1 MIRKGVYPYD
11 YMDCFEKLNDTKLPA
26 KKEFYSKLYN
36 EDISDKDYKHAKKV
50 WKEFDM
56 KTMGDYHDLYLETDV
71 LLLTDIFENFR
82 DNCMKNYHLDPAW
95 YFTAPGLAYDAA
107 LKMTKVNLEL
117 LSDPDML
124 LLFEQGIRGGV
135 SMITHRH
142 GKANNPYVKG
152 YDKAQPTKYLTYLDA
167 NNLYGWAM
175 SQPLP
180 VGEFEWIDGAD
191 MSNIETIK
199 EDAEYGYMFEVD
211 LDYPKELHDDHND
224 YPLAP
229 QNVEIDKVHKL
240 VPTLF
245 NREKYVLHYRN
256 LQQYLQLGMKLTKI
270 HRIIRFKQRAWLKEY
285 IDLNTG
291 LRAKSTSESEKDF
304 FKLMNNS
311 VFGKTMENIRKRV
324 DVKLV
329 NTEKQALKL
338 VAKPNFDRRTIF
350 NDKLVAVHM
359 KRTKL
364 VFNKPIYLGFA
375 ILDLSKILMYD
386 FHYNFVRKMYGSKA
400 KLLFTDTDSL
410 AYEIETEDFYKDM
423 IPYAKSKFDT
433 SNYPTDH
440 PSGMP
445 AGLNK
450 KVVGMFKDE
459 CGGKNMTE
467 FVGLRAKMYA
477 YKVEDEEHK
486 KAKGVKKNVIQSNIN
501 FDDYKTCLETQQ
513 RVYKSMNI
521 IRSRLHT
528 MYTEEINKI
537 ALSAADT
544 KRHILEDKITTLA
557 HEHYKI
563 EKRP

>member
-1 MIRKGVYPYD
+1 
-11 YMDCFEKLNDTKLPA
+11 
-26 KKEFYSKLYN
+26 
-36 EDISDKDYKHAKKV
+36 
-50 WKEFDM
+50 
-56 KTMGDYHDLYLETDV
+56 
-71 LLLTDIFENFR
+71 
-82 DNCMKNYHLDPAW
+82 
-95 YFTAPGLAYDAA
+95 
-107 LKMTKVNLEL
+107 
-117 LSDPDML
+117 
-124 LLFEQGIRGGV
+124 
-135 SMITHRH
+135 
-142 GKANNPYVKG
+142 
-152 YDKAQPTKYLTYLDA
+152 
-167 NNLYGWAM
+167 
-175 SQPLP
+175 
-180 VGEFEWIDGAD
+180 
-191 MSNIETIK
+191 
-199 EDAEYGYMFEVD
+199 
-211 LDYPKELHDDHND
+211 
-224 YPLAP
+224 
-229 QNVEIDKVHKL
+229 
-240 VPTLF
+240 
-245 NREKYVLHYRN
+245 
-256 LQQYLQLGMKLTKI
+256 MKLTKI

-311 VFGKTMENIRKRV
+311 VFGKMMENIRKRV

-528 MYTEEINKI
+528 MYTEEI
-537 ALSAADT
+537 T
-544 KRHILEDKITTLA
+544 KRHILEDKISTLA
-557 HEHYKI
+557 HGHYKI

>member
-11 YMDCFEKLNDTKLPA
+11 YMYCFEKLNDTKLPA

-211 LDYPKELHDDHND
+211 FDYPKELHDDHND

-256 LQQYLQLGMKLTKI
+256 L
-270 HRIIRFKQRAWLKEY
+270 
-285 IDLNTG
+285 
-291 LRAKSTSESEKDF
+291 
-304 FKLMNNS
+304 
-311 VFGKTMENIRKRV
+311 
-324 DVKLV
+324 
-329 NTEKQALKL
+329 
-338 VAKPNFDRRTIF
+338 
-350 NDKLVAVHM
+350 
-359 KRTKL
+359 
-364 VFNKPIYLGFA
+364 
-375 ILDLSKILMYD
+375 
-386 FHYNFVRKMYGSKA
+386 
-400 KLLFTDTDSL
+400 
-410 AYEIETEDFYKDM
+410 
-423 IPYAKSKFDT
+423 
-433 SNYPTDH
+433 
-440 PSGMP
+440 
-445 AGLNK
+445 
-450 KVVGMFKDE
+450 
-459 CGGKNMTE
+459 
-467 FVGLRAKMYA
+467 
-477 YKVEDEEHK
+477 
-486 KAKGVKKNVIQSNIN
+486 
-501 FDDYKTCLETQQ
+501 
-513 RVYKSMNI
+513 
-521 IRSRLHT
+521 
-528 MYTEEINKI
+528 
-537 ALSAADT
+537 
-544 KRHILEDKITTLA
+544 
-557 HEHYKI
+557 
-563 EKRP
+563 